1 MVNLTKK
8 QNLEGVEDFAIECS
22 ILKVAVS
29 EDVQNTA
36 DEGLQIFGGMGFSED
51 TPMESTWR
59 DARIAR
65 IYEGTNEINR
75 MVSVGML
82 LKKAFKKE
90 IDLKSSME
98 KLKYD
103 FFGLS
108 FLNKKKYSGPL
119 STEKKNIDNL
129 KSVFLM
135 ILGSSLKDKI
145 DLEKNQQLLL
155 CLSNILIE
163 VYMAESTI
171 LRTEKNITNKSSNLE
186 TKKALSEIYL
196 YNANDII
203 LKNGK
208 EAINLISSGYKMNQ
222 MHKILNKKV
231 SFNKG
236 VNVIKLRNYVS
247 DKFSNENKYFL

>member
-1 MVNLTKK
+1 MATNTYAAESACYRAAKDIEDNITNLIESGKTH
-8 QNLEGVEDFAIECS
+8 QEAELEGVEDFAIECS
-22 ILKVAVS
+22 ILKVAIS

-36 DEGLQIFGGMGFSED
+36 DEGLQIFGGMGFSEES
-51 TPMESTWR
+51 PMESCWR

-75 MVSVGML
+75 LVSVGML

-90 IDLKSSME
+90 IDLKTSIE

-108 FLNKKKYSGPL
+108 FINKKNYSGPL
-119 STEKKNIDNL
+119 STEKNNIDSL

-135 ILGSSLKDKI
+135 ILGSALKEKI

-163 VYMAESTI
+163 IYMAESTV
-171 LRTEKNITNKSSNLE
+171 LRTEK
-186 TKKALSEIYL
+186 
-196 YNANDII
+196 
-203 LKNGK
+203 
-208 EAINLISSGYKMNQ
+208 
-222 MHKILNKKV
+222 
-231 SFNKG
+231 
-236 VNVIKLRNYVS
+236 
-247 DKFSNENKYFL
+247 KYS

>member
-1 MVNLTKK
+1 
-8 QNLEGVEDFAIECS
+8 
-22 ILKVAVS
+22 
-29 EDVQNTA
+29 
-36 DEGLQIFGGMGFSED
+36 
-51 TPMESTWR
+51 
-59 DARIAR
+59 
-65 IYEGTNEINR
+65 
-75 MVSVGML
+75 
-82 LKKAFKKE
+82 
-90 IDLKSSME
+90 ME

-108 FLNKKKYSGPL
+108 FLNKKNYSGPL

-186 TKKALSEIYL
+186 TKKALSKIYL
-196 YNANDII
+196 YNANDIVS
-203 LKNGK
+203 KNGK

-231 SFNKG
+231 SSNKG

-247 DKFSNENKYFL
+247 EKFSNENKYFL